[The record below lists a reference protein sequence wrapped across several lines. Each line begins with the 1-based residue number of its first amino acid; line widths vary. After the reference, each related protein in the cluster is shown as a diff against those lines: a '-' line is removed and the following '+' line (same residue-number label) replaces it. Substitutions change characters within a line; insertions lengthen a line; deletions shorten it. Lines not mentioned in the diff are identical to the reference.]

1 VLAPFIVRF
10 RFTASIAFSNADCS
24 PLELPY
30 FVGFTTDPPIIVV
43 PIDIEIAL
51 VLLVHTYPGV
61 PFKGNG
67 RFQPVPSSELRPLAR
82 SFP

>member
-1 VLAPFIVRF
+1 MQIAPRLSYHTLLDL
-10 RFTASIAFSNADCS
+10 RQT
-24 PLELPY
+24 
-30 FVGFTTDPPIIVV
+30 PPIIVV

-51 VLLVHTYPGV
+51 VLLVHTYPRV